1 MLRMD
6 RECCDLISW
15 QMLTEQVANHAPNV
29 LPQVCDFPS
38 TMIPYVRPR
47 VFELQKALH
56 RSNLAVKALNLLV
69 SWNQSLEYFQ
79 LDRGCGARGL
89 RLTFFGLMLSWGFF
103 WMTYTTACSL
113 FATRCFCRLKPAR
126 GGWNVHGF
134 EWRNHPVRVLDA
146 APITLAG
153 KGTLQ
158 QRL

>member
-1 MLRMD
+1 MMLRMD

-69 SWNQSLEYFQ
+69 S
-79 LDRGCGARGL
+79 
-89 RLTFFGLMLSWGFF
+89 
-103 WMTYTTACSL
+103 
-113 FATRCFCRLKPAR
+113 
-126 GGWNVHGF
+126 
-134 EWRNHPVRVLDA
+134 
-146 APITLAG
+146 
-153 KGTLQ
+153 
-158 QRL
+158 